1 MSLKGKKVVH
11 VKFGKGTV
19 LEQVD
24 NKIQID
30 FSGDVRKFQY
40 PNTFKKFMKFDNDE
54 TQDQMEKVIDEIE
67 KKKAEQV
74 AENRKLQAYNK
85 IIKKINISNN
95 GQIAFGFVE
104 NTLANVKETW
114 SLTTG
119 RYLSGASKGQPRIPK
134 AANHNSA
141 CLLTVLPS
149 GEEEKKRQ
157 IVGTFMVKEDFRG
170 RSCLDGVIESHDCHR
185 IMLDPKKEKMLFWDY
200 FDAPKTQK
208 KWGNVEIKYFENI
221 RMKKILQAMN
231 DIIKED
237 EKKEKLDDFYK
248 YYCYLNNF
256 TL

>member
-67 KKKAEQV
+67 KKKAEQA

-119 RYLSGASKGQPRIPK
+119 RYLSGASK
-134 AANHNSA
+134 
-141 CLLTVLPS
+141 
-149 GEEEKKRQ
+149 
-157 IVGTFMVKEDFRG
+157 
-170 RSCLDGVIESHDCHR
+170 
-185 IMLDPKKEKMLFWDY
+185 
-200 FDAPKTQK
+200 
-208 KWGNVEIKYFENI
+208 
-221 RMKKILQAMN
+221 
-231 DIIKED
+231 
-237 EKKEKLDDFYK
+237 
-248 YYCYLNNF
+248 
-256 TL
+256 